1 MKKIIRSNFFI
12 LFFFSIAQFQSAA
25 QGVYTICSAT
35 SITDSTGT
43 LYDSGGPNDV
53 YHSNENCTLLVAPSC
68 AITITLSFQNFATE
82 SGFDSFTV
90 YDGNSTNAPEL
101 LIADGNIVP
110 SPITSST
117 GYMLI
122 VWSADGSSEDS
133 GFACTWTST
142 IAQSSTPTAAFSI
155 GNTNPPLGV
164 GVKFNDHTIG
174 ATSAWLWSF
183 GDGDSSRNQNPI
195 HAYAA
200 SGIYTVTLI
209 SFHCSESDTIS
220 NTITVQPA
228 PHINITPSPGFN
240 ANAACGDSANFTL
253 SINNSSGGKLVYNST
268 GANTGA
274 IKVLAMTYGSNLFV
288 EFPRTLAAI
297 DQYFT
302 NYILTTTDTVD
313 PVGLNG
319 LLQGKN
325 VLLITEQQNG
335 SDVVWIALGPVIRQ
349 FLSNGGSVIFCGSA
363 SSLSNNLF
371 STGVFNGSFVGDET
385 GKNLEVLNN
394 TDPLTAGLN
403 IPSFTGPNATY
414 SLNITN
420 PDKVTLVRYH
430 NKDVVAYRYFGSG
443 KAIYVGFDFY
453 NSDSNSKKII
463 ANAIEWGGKNA
474 LPPWIHLSL
483 TGDTVNPG
491 TTSSVGVTFLASGL
505 FAGTYFNNIGISNN
519 DPSDPFITIPCTL
532 TVSGSPIIEFSDNCL
547 TYGQVMQHKS
557 IRDTLKITNTGCDT
571 LFISNINSTS
581 PAFII
586 NANFSYLLPG
596 VFADVIV
603 TFNGHTVGT
612 FLDTIHILNN
622 DVDTFVCLSATT
634 FPAPVINASTSSIIL
649 NIRACNKTGSVA
661 FNILNTGG
669 SNLIFHLNNLPSWL
683 TAVPESDTLLP
694 ASESIITLN
703 FNSAFFPAG
712 PQTTNIQIVSNDP
725 LAPNKFISFTMNVDS
740 NPCIDFSI
748 VSNTCTG
755 VSNFTSTV
763 VNLPVYYHWDFGDG
777 DTANVSNPS
786 HGYSHAGAYS
796 TIVTACNAHGCD
808 TMTKTVN
815 AIITGPKPADCI
827 PTTLAYSLGVGITLF
842 QVTDSLGFR
851 FNKTSADAAD
861 GYKDYTCTDNSTLIT
876 NFPYNININ
885 TGFSLAENVR
895 AWLDMN
901 NDGVFDS
908 NTELIFSDSFVLRN
922 HSGTFNIPALPT
934 NIYNAPIRLRLASDY
949 SGNPDPQPCQD
960 LISGQVEDYSVFLSF
975 NIDVNEINR
984 EAGFKVYPNPFQNAV
999 TIEYNPKRSS
1009 EIKIDV
1015 FNIVGEKIKNISK
1028 KEQQIPG
1035 KYFFE
1040 FPGIP
1045 SGIYFVR
1052 LIVDGKTSVQKIIK
1066 L

>member
-1 MKKIIRSNFFI
+1 MKKILRINSLI
-12 LFFFSIAQFQSAA
+12 LFFLSIVQFQSAA
-25 QGVYTICSAT
+25 QGVYTICSTT
-35 SITDSTGT
+35 SISDSTGT
-43 LYDSGGPNDV
+43 LYDSGGSNDV

-68 AITITLSFQNFATE
+68 AITITLSFQSFATE

-101 LIADGNIVP
+101 LIADGNIIP
-110 SPITSST
+110 APITSST
-117 GYMLI
+117 GYLLI
-122 VWSADGSSEDS
+122 VWSTDGSSEDS

-142 IAQSSTPTAAFSI
+142 IATSSKPTAAFSI
-155 GNTNPPLGV
+155 GNSNPPLGV
-164 GVKFNDHTIG
+164 GVQFNDHTFG
-174 ATSAWLWSF
+174 TTSAWLWNF

-195 HAYAA
+195 HAY
-200 SGIYTVTLI
+200 SSPGTYTVTLI

-220 NTITVQPA
+220 NTITVQSA
-228 PHINITPSPGFN
+228 PHINVTPAPGFN
-240 ANAACGDSANFTL
+240 ANVACGDSANFIL
-253 SINNSSGGKLVYNST
+253 GINNSSGGKLVYNT
-268 GANTGA
+268 AGANTGV

-335 SDVVWIALGPVIRQ
+335 SDIIWIALGPVIRQ
-349 FLSNGGSVIFCGSA
+349 FLSNGGSVVFCGSA

-371 STGVFNGSFVGDET
+371 STGVFNGSFAGDET
-385 GKNLEVLNN
+385 GRNLEVLNN
-394 TDPLTAGLN
+394 TDPLTNGIN
-403 IPSFTGPNATY
+403 IPSFTAPNATY

-420 PDKVTLVRYH
+420 PDKVTLVKYH

-474 LPPWIHLSL
+474 LPPWIHLNI
-483 TGDTVNPG
+483 TGDTVNAG
-491 TTSSVGVTFLASGL
+491 LTSSVGVTFIASGL

-519 DPSDPFITIPCTL
+519 DPLNPFITIPCTL
-532 TVSGSPIIEFSDNCL
+532 TVSGSPIIEFSNNCL
-547 TYGQVMQHKS
+547 SYGQVMQHKS
-557 IRDTLKITNTGCDT
+557 IRDTLKIINTGCDT
-571 LFISNINSTS
+571 LFISNINATS
-581 PAFII
+581 PAFLI

-596 VFADVIV
+596 VFADVVV
-603 TFNGHTVGT
+603 TFNGQTVGA
-612 FLDTIHILNN
+612 FMDTIHILNN
-622 DVDTFVCLSATT
+622 DVDTFVCLFATT
-634 FPAPVINASTSSIIL
+634 FPAPVINASTNSIIQ

-661 FNILNTGG
+661 FNISNTGG
-669 SNLIFHLNNLPSWL
+669 SNLIIHLNNLPSWL
-683 TAVPESDTLLP
+683 TAVPESDTLSP

-703 FNSAFFPAG
+703 FNSVNFTAG
-712 PQTTNIQIVSNDP
+712 YKTANIQIDSNDP

-748 VSNTCTG
+748 ASNTCTG
-755 VSNFTSTV
+755 VSNFTSAV

-777 DTANVSNPS
+777 DTSNIPNPS
-786 HGYSHAGAYS
+786 HSYSIGGTYV
-796 TIVTACNAHGCD
+796 TTVTACNSYGCD

-815 AIITGPKPADCI
+815 AIITGPKPANCI

-842 QVTDSLGFR
+842 QVTDLFGFR
-851 FNKTSADAAD
+851 FNKTSADAVE
-861 GYKDYTCTDNSTLIT
+861 GYKDYTCTDNATLFT

-885 TGFSLAENVR
+885 TGFSLAENVK

-901 NDGVFDS
+901 NDGLFDS
-908 NTELIFSDSFVLRN
+908 NSELVFSDSSVLRN

-934 NIYNAPIRLRLASDY
+934 NVYNVPIRLRLASDY

-960 LISGQVEDYSVFLSF
+960 LLSGQVEDYSVFLTF
-975 NIDVNEINR
+975 NIDVNEIFR
-984 EAGFKVYPNPFQNAV
+984 ETEFDVYPNPFQNAV
-999 TIEYNPKRSS
+999 TIEYDLKKSS
-1009 EIKIDV
+1009 EIKIEV
-1015 FNIVGEKIKNISK
+1015 SNIVGEKIQILSK
-1028 KEQQIPG
+1028 KEQQSSG
-1035 KYFFE
+1035 KHFFE
-1040 FPGIP
+1040 FSGVP
-1045 SGIYFVR
+1045 SGIYFVK
-1052 LIVDGKTSVQKIIK
+1052 LIVDGNPSIRKIIK